1 MNKKVTVI
9 VTTYNSSNCIQNTL
23 DSILNQDGL
32 NKEFDLELIVVDDCS
47 TDDTI
52 AILKQNNI
60 SYLSTA
66 DNSGGPN
73 KGRNIALK
81 ASSGDYIC
89 IADHDDKWEKNRIIS
104 QLPFLEQVPIVSS
117 GYTLI
122 DEAKDKIIRR
132 VNQSKREDENN
143 IYYSKNQTFI
153 SKLSKS
159 LKGQNTYIGSLIYRK
174 ELKEILF
181 EESYGVVDF
190 DWVLRLFYKR
200 DAIEICDSLYNRY
213 VDGFNLSLD
222 EEYRKKDYDYSL
234 LSIRSYEKEFPKEVR
249 TSRKRINGSRARYYY
264 LMDNMNE
271 ARKYFLKSEF
281 RLKTLLYFLTTYVGA
296 KYVKRKF
303 NVFG

>member
-23 DSILNQDGL
+23 DSILSQDGL
-32 NKEFDLELIVVDDCS
+32 NKEFDLELIVVDDSS

-52 AILKQNNI
+52 SILKQNNI
-60 SYLSTA
+60 SYLSTNL
-66 DNSGGPN
+66 NSGGPN

-81 ASSGDYIC
+81 ACSGDYIC

-104 QLPFLEQVPIVSS
+104 QIQFLEQVPIVSS

-122 DEAKDKIIRR
+122 DKARDKIIRR
-132 VNQSKREDENN
+132 VNHTKREDENK
-143 IYYSKNQTFI
+143 IYYPKNQTFL
-153 SKLSKS
+153 SKLTKS
-159 LKGQNTYIGSLIYRK
+159 LKGQNTYIGSIIYRK
-174 ELKEILF
+174 ELKDILF
-181 EESYGVVDF
+181 EERYGVVDF
-190 DWVLRLFYKR
+190 DWILRLFCER
-200 DAIEICDSLYNRY
+200 DSIEICDSLYNRY

-234 LSIRSYEKEFPKEVR
+234 LTIKNYEKEFPKEVR
-249 TSRKRINGSRARYYY
+249 SSRKKINGSRARYYY
-264 LMDNMNE
+264 IMGNMSE
-271 ARKYFLKSEF
+271 ARKYFLKSGF
-281 RLKTLLYFLTTYVGA
+281 RLKTLLYFLTTYAGA

>member
-1 MNKKVTVI
+1 MKKKVTVI

-23 DSILNQDGL
+23 DSIMNQRGL
-32 NKEFDLELIVVDDCS
+32 NNEFDLELIVVDDCS

-60 SYLSTA
+60 SYLSTNL
-66 DNSGGPN
+66 NSGGPN
-73 KGRNIALK
+73 KGRNIALN
-81 ASSGDYIC
+81 ACSGDYIC
-89 IADHDDKWEKNRIIS
+89 IADHDDKWEETRIIS
-104 QLPFLEQVPIVSS
+104 QIPFLEQVSIVSS

-132 VNQSKREDENN
+132 VNQRIRQNESH
-143 IYYSKNQTFI
+143 IYYPKNQTFL
-153 SKLSKS
+153 SKLTKS

-181 EESYGVVDF
+181 EEVYGVVDF
-190 DWVLRLFYKR
+190 DWVLRLFYER

-234 LSIRSYEKEFPKEVR
+234 IAIKDYEKKFPKEVLV
-249 TSRKRINGSRARYYY
+249 SKRKINGSRARYYY
-264 LMDNMNE
+264 IMGNMRE
-271 ARKYFLKSEF
+271 ARKYFLRSEL
-281 RLKTLLYFLTTYVGA
+281 RIKTLLYFITTYVGA